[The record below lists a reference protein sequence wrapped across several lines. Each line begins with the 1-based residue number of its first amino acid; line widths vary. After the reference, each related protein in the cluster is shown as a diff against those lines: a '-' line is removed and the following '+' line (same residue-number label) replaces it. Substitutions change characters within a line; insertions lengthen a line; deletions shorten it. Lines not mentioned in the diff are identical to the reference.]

1 VPLPISPA
9 GTTGT
14 AAGAGAEE
22 EEEDEAAAAARD
34 WRGGIVYERKGGF
47 KRRKETNGKNEKNG
61 KKNGKKSGKESG
73 KNDGTERTRTR

>member
-1 VPLPISPA
+1 
-9 GTTGT
+9 
-14 AAGAGAEE
+14 
-22 EEEDEAAAAARD
+22 
-34 WRGGIVYERKGGF
+34 VYERKGGF